1 VTREISIDLTR
12 QNHYYSD
19 MNTPNKN
26 FNALTPDQAEALIGV
41 LHTRFEKH
49 MNLHKGLLWQ
59 QVQVRLDVHP
69 DALWALSEMERTGG
83 EPDVVG
89 MDEKTGEV
97 IFFDCSPESPA
108 ERRSTCYDQE
118 ALDTRKANKPET
130 SAMQMA
136 AEMGITLL
144 DEEEYQTLQNLG
156 EFDLKT
162 SSWLLT
168 PPAVRKLGGAIFGDR
183 RYDRVFI
190 YHNGADSYYG
200 ARGFRGSV
208 RG

>member
-1 VTREISIDLTR
+1 
-12 QNHYYSD
+12 

-41 LHTRFEKH
+41 LHNRFEKH
-49 MNLHKGLLWQ
+49 MSLHKGLLWQ
-59 QVQVRLDVHP
+59 QVQARLDAHP
-69 DALWALSEMERTGG
+69 DVLWALSEMERTGG

-108 ERRSTCYDQE
+108 GRRSTCYDQQ
-118 ALDTRKANKPET
+118 ALDARKANKPET

-136 AEMGITLL
+136 EEMGITLL
-144 DEEEYQTLQNLG
+144 DEEEYHLLQSLG

-162 SSWLLT
+162 SSWLKT
-168 PPAVRKLGGAIFGDR
+168 PANVRKLGGAIFGDR

-200 ARGFRGSV
+200 ARGFRASV
-208 RG
+208 KV

>member
-1 VTREISIDLTR
+1 
-12 QNHYYSD
+12 
-19 MNTPNKN
+19 
-26 FNALTPDQAEALIGV
+26 
-41 LHTRFEKH
+41 
-49 MNLHKGLLWQ
+49 
-59 QVQVRLDVHP
+59 
-69 DALWALSEMERTGG
+69 
-83 EPDVVG
+83 DVVG

-200 ARGFRGSV
+200 ARGFRGSLRV
-208 RG
+208 